1 MGVSAPLY
9 LLVVIVATCL
19 PRLAAQNGHGNA
31 EEMMTY
37 TEALE
42 RAFSIYRSGNLQQ
55 AYDLTCQITSV
66 ATSYAHAFNFLGVL
80 EHERGD
86 IGKSLQ
92 AYDKAI
98 SLDST
103 QLEFYTN
110 KGYALKASGRWK
122 ETQQIFL
129 HVVEHDP
136 TNKFAWNGLGLAY
149 HYLDQEDKSLAAYD
163 KALVLDPNYAEVYYN
178 KGVSLK
184 YMGDIKEAGVYYW
197 RAIELNPRM
206 HSAIINLAALH
217 QEHGDA
223 EKALEYFEMLT
234 SDDSVGRGPAVDVA
248 HKHGDTLLYRLQSKK
263 GKVPLRQ
270 SRGYY

>member
-1 MGVSAPLY
+1 MSSRRTARGRENTAARPGSIGCAARLHAARHGSLGPTVAVGGHHRK
-9 LLVVIVATCL
+9 LLAATCGSE
-19 PRLAAQNGHGNA
+19 RAYNA
-31 EEMMTY
+31 EEMTY
-37 TEALE
+37 AEALE
-42 RAFSIYRSGNLQQ
+42 SAFSMYRSGNLQQ
-55 AYDLTCQITSV
+55 AYDLTRQITSV

-217 QEHGDA
+217 QEHGDP
-223 EKALEYFEMLT
+223 EKAMEYFEMLI
-234 SDDSVGRGPAVDVA
+234 SDDSVERNC
-248 HKHGDTLLYRLQSKK
+248 S
-263 GKVPLRQ
+263 
-270 SRGYY
+270 